1 MAKGLKLKT
10 VKVVQ
15 PIQVGEVEAYGDKRF
30 FVSDGQI
37 LSKISDI
44 PAALNTMSDDTFS
57 YHVNG
62 ERNDFANWISSVFLN
77 GDLSKKIVKSKDR
90 KAMASAL
97 SKALVA

>member
-10 VKVVQ
+10 AKVMQ

-44 PAALNTMSDDTFS
+44 PTALNTMNDETFS
-57 YHVNG
+57 YHVND

-77 GDLSKKIVKSKDR
+77 GDLSRKIVKLKDR
-90 KAMASAL
+90 KGMAATL
-97 SKALVA
+97 SKALNG